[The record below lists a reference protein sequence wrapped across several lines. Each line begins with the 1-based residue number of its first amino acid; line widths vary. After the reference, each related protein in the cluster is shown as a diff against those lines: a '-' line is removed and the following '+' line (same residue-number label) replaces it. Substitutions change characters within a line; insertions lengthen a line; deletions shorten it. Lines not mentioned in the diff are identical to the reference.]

1 MNQRNYEK
9 LKKNKENLQ
18 EEYEKSKR
26 DALLV
31 QDFLK
36 RKLKESFEQ
45 ITDENLINL
54 STVFIQYCI
63 YPRMMFSTQDSLF
76 SFHFFRTLHH
86 HRVPNFNILHTLAQ
100 FLKSI
105 VPSIHCCTTVES
117 DNLGI
122 FFLEVFTLIN
132 EWSRPEVWEQQC
144 EGYSGFSKIVGNS
157 QIIKV
162 SEFQ

>member
-26 DALLV
+26 DALLI

-63 YPRMMFSTQDSLF
+63 YPRMMFST
-76 SFHFFRTLHH
+76 
-86 HRVPNFNILHTLAQ
+86 
-100 FLKSI
+100 
-105 VPSIHCCTTVES
+105 
-117 DNLGI
+117 
-122 FFLEVFTLIN
+122 
-132 EWSRPEVWEQQC
+132 
-144 EGYSGFSKIVGNS
+144 
-157 QIIKV
+157 
-162 SEFQ
+162 